1 MKVQKRLQGHGDA
14 VPFNYKYHA
23 KRKERTGMTKTEK
36 NLSDA
41 FAGESQANR
50 KYLAFAKQADKE
62 GFPQVAKLFR
72 AAAAA
77 ETVHAHSHL
86 KQMNGIKSTK
96 ENLEAAVR
104 GETFE
109 FKNMYPQMI
118 KEAEEE
124 GNKGA
129 LRSFKF
135 ANDVEKI
142 HADLYQKAL
151 DNLGSNKEVDI
162 YVCDICGYTAEGEAP
177 DECPVCKAKKQAFK
191 KID

>member
-1 MKVQKRLQGHGDA
+1 
-14 VPFNYKYHA
+14 
-23 KRKERTGMTKTEK
+23 MTKSEK

-86 KQMNGIKSTK
+86 KQMNGIKTTK

-135 ANDVEKI
+135 ANDVEKV
-142 HADLYQKAL
+142 HAELYQKAL
-151 DNLGSNKEVDI
+151 DNLGSNEEVDI
-162 YVCDICGYTAEGEAP
+162 YVCDICGYTAEGGAP